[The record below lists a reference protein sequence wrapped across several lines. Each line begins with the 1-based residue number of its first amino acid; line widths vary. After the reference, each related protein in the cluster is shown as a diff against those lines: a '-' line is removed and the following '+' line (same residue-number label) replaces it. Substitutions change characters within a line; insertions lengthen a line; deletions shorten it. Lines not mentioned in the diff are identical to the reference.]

1 MTAGLSIELLP
12 GSMGRMR
19 EEKETSASFPVEE
32 DEDEEPLEEK
42 CGCR

>member
-12 GSMGRMR
+12 GSMGCTR

-32 DEDEEPLEEK
+32 DEEPLEEK